1 MSKQKNGA
9 LRGEI
14 LQFVKNTYNTIPEY
28 PWQRSPESAVLRHR
42 NGKWY
47 GLIMPVPREKLG
59 LPEDGISDVLNV
71 KCDPLMLGSVLL
83 QKGFFPAYHMNK
95 ENWISILLDGT
106 VPAERVIA
114 ALQMSYGLISQ
125 KNAGK
130 KRTQPKAWLIPA
142 NPKIADIGAILQ
154 RDGEILWKQSSAF
167 IVGDTVYI
175 YEGKPVGAVTYC
187 CTVTETGIPYQ
198 HHEDG
203 LHMEI
208 VMRLKLLAVYSQE
221 QFPLERLRDYGV
233 ASVRG
238 PRGIPEDL
246 LAALEAG
253 GQCPKPVT
261 SGGR

>member
-1 MSKQKNGA
+1 MTKQKNGS

-14 LQFVKNTYNTIPEY
+14 LQFVKNTYNTEPEY

-95 ENWISILLDGT
+95 ENWISILLDGS
-106 VPAERVIA
+106 VPAERVTA
-114 ALQMSYGLISQ
+114 ALQMSYGLIAQ
-125 KNAGK
+125 KHTGK

-142 NPKIADIGAILQ
+142 NPKYEDISVPLLQ
-154 RDGEILWKQSSAF
+154 EKEILWKQSSSF

-175 YEGKPVGAVTYC
+175 YEGKPIGAVTYAC
-187 CTVTETGIPYQ
+187 EVTEINIPYRYNQ
-198 HHEDG
+198 GG
-203 LHMEI
+203 LHMET
-208 VMRLKLLAVYSQE
+208 VMRLKLIASYAPEL
-221 QFPLERLRDYGV
+221 FPLERLQDYGV
-233 ASVRG
+233 VSVRG
-238 PRGIPEDL
+238 PRGVPEDL
-246 LAALEAG
+246 LLCLRGE
-253 GQCPKPVT
+253 
-261 SGGR
+261 